1 VSGHY
6 LQAFLLFCAFVALL
20 LIAGA
25 VQHFT
30 RPRATVEPEQA
41 RRTVPPTDLCM
52 VKRCTDEGT
61 RELNGWRMCPA
72 HYANSSA
79 GRAS

>member
-1 VSGHY
+1 MTI
-6 LQAFLLFCAFVALL
+6 FLVAVFLVAAACIL
-20 LIAGA
+20 GA
-25 VQHFT
+25 WL
-30 RPRATVEPEQA
+30 ADDTVIVETEKP

>member
-1 VSGHY
+1 MSTPA
-6 LQAFLLFCAFVALL
+6 LIFTLFCAFVAVV

-30 RPRATVEPEQA
+30 RPRVTGQPEKP

-61 RELNGWRMCPA
+61 RELNGWKMCHA